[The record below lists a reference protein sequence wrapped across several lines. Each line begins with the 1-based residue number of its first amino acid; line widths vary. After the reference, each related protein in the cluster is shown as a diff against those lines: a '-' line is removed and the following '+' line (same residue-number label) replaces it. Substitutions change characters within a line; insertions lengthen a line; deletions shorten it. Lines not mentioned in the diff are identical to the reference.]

1 MSLITFAGR
10 GPLSRGTRRSALP
23 LGTIGRHLRPFALPA
38 ALLAA
43 WELAA
48 HAGFVDARFLP
59 PLEAVLA
66 RAVAEIGHGD
76 LAANLLASLQRDL
89 IGFAF
94 GGTAGIFLGLVIGFS
109 PLAQRLLGPLLLVH
123 RQIALFAWVPL
134 ISMWFGGGETGKI
147 VFIALAAFQP
157 SLINTWQG
165 VAAIP
170 RSYRELAAVLTLG
183 WLDFARLIAIPGA
196 LPQIFTG
203 LHSALIYA
211 WTTTVGAELL
221 LNIAPGLGGRMNEGQ
236 HLFHMDLL
244 LLCILLL
251 GGVGVAFNI
260 IAGGLERRLLR
271 WRTP

>member
-10 GPLSRGTRRSALP
+10 GPLSHGTPRSSFP
-23 LGTIGRHLRPFALPA
+23 LGTIGRHLRPFALPI

-43 WELAA
+43 WELVA
-48 HAGFVDARFLP
+48 HAGVVDPRFLP

-66 RAVAEIGHGD
+66 RAVLEVGHGD

-157 SLINTWQG
+157 ALINTWQG

-170 RSYRELAAVLTLG
+170 RSYRELAAVLTFG

-203 LHSALIYA
+203 LHAALIYA
-211 WTTTVGAELL
+211 WTATVGAELL

-251 GGVGVAFNI
+251 GSVGVAFNI
-260 IAGGLERRLLR
+260 LAGALERRLLR